1 MLNSI
6 LTILIGLFTGF
17 ASGLL
22 GIGGSA
28 LGTPL
33 LRLLLGVPPLIA
45 LATPMPVML
54 PSAISGGIAY
64 VRERKVDYKLAG
76 WMLLAAVPMTWI
88 GATVTAYLSPVFLMV
103 LTGIF
108 LIFVGI
114 SFIIRGFILKPVEYP
129 VPPTGLVDKPK
140 ALLFGAMGGFLA
152 GLLAIGGGIIYV
164 PVILRFFGR
173 SMKVALATSLA
184 VVTVVAI
191 PGSIRHQMLGHI
203 DWIIVGLLSV
213 AVIPASFLGAK
224 LALRLRNQ
232 TLERIFGICT
242 VVFGIYF
249 LFTQI

>member
-1 MLNSI
+1 MSSSI
-6 LTILIGLFTGF
+6 LVVLVGLFTGC

-33 LRLLLGVPPLIA
+33 LRLLIGVPPLIA

-64 VRERKVDYKLAG
+64 LREKKVDYKLAG
-76 WMLLAAVPMTWI
+76 WMLLGAVPMTWI
-88 GATVTAYLSPVFLMV
+88 GATVTAYLSPVVLMV
-103 LTGIF
+103 LTAIF
-108 LIFVGI
+108 LILVGI
-114 SFIIRGFILKPVEYP
+114 SFLIRGFILRPAEQPVRIEGY
-129 VPPTGLVDKPK
+129 VNKPK
-140 ALLFGAMGGFLA
+140 AIIFGAFGGFLA
-152 GLLAIGGGIIYV
+152 GLLAIGGGVIYV
-164 PVILRFFGR
+164 PVIVRIFNR

-184 VVTVVAI
+184 VVTIVAI

-203 DWIIVGLLSV
+203 DWKIAGLLSLS
-213 AVIPASFLGAK
+213 VIPASFLGAK

-242 VVFGIYF
+242 IMFGIYF